1 MRPQHRL
8 IARVLAA
15 VTVGAAVVAL
25 GIALLL
31 GHIVSLRSTA
41 DATLRTGA
49 YLDATINVERVVVD
63 AETGLR
69 GYVIT
74 ARPLFLEPTRAA
86 QAELPG
92 AARALEQAANDE
104 GAYVARATALADAAR
119 SYMSSYVPVVTREV
133 TTRPDAA
140 RSVATTTLGKRLV
153 DRIRAQTAQLERL
166 ISARQAARQHSA
178 HDSANTA
185 VTVAVVVLV
194 VLTALTLAL
203 GGFLGWLLVGRE
215 RARERAAFLAEAG
228 AQLDRGNTGEE
239 VLDTFARLAIER
251 RNGYCVAEELA
262 DPDPA
267 APGLELGRTSA
278 GDASLLPPGAWP
290 AVEAA
295 FGQSR
300 LLAQTNRATSTH
312 TAAVQSDGA
321 QVHVL
326 ALAAVA
332 RGSLVARVV
341 LARRGREWRREEL
354 QEMSGLGTRLALSL
368 QARALQARTEALY
381 RRSEYTARTLQQ
393 SLLPAVIPHI
403 PSCELAIRF
412 APAGAGDL
420 VGGDFYDVFA
430 VGDDHWAVVIGDV
443 CGKGAQAAAVTAM
456 ARWTLRSFAGSPG
469 PPADV
474 LRSLNEAMLRQD
486 LGGRFITI
494 IYALLSVSAGE
505 AHVTIACAGHPP
517 ALFVSDAGEPATLG
531 AHGDLLGIWPDIRL
545 EQVDLRLGAGDS
557 LVLYT
562 DGVTDQGPGAARS
575 PERVIRDLES
585 EPSANALA
593 DALRDAAERSSPVAR
608 DDVAIAVLRFLA
620 SDPDGRGARVHTAS
634 VMSRRTSL
642 TAGPAR
648 A

>member
-1 MRPQHRL
+1 MRAQHRL
-8 IARVLAA
+8 IAGVLAA
-15 VTVGAAVVAL
+15 VTVGAAAVAL

-31 GHIVSLRSTA
+31 GHIVSLRTTA
-41 DATLRTGA
+41 DATLRTGT
-49 YLDATINVERVVVD
+49 YLDATINVERAIID

-74 ARPLFLEPTRAA
+74 AKPLFLTPTRAA
-86 QAELPG
+86 QAEMPG
-92 AARALEQAANDE
+92 AARALERAANAE
-104 GAYVARATALADAAR
+104 GAYVTRATALADAAR
-119 SYMSSYVPVVTREV
+119 SYISSYVPTVTREV
-133 TTRPDAA
+133 TTDPAA
-140 RSVATTTLGKRLV
+140 ASSVATTALGKQLV
-153 DRIRAQTAQLERL
+153 DGIRTQTAQLERL
-166 ISARQAARQHSA
+166 ISVRQAARQRSA

-185 VTVAVVVLV
+185 VTVAIVVLV

-228 AQLDRGNTGEE
+228 AQLDRVSTGDE
-239 VLDTFARLAIER
+239 VLETFAALAVGR
-251 RNGYCVAEELA
+251 GNGYCVAEELA
-262 DPDPA
+262 GTEPA
-267 APGLELGRTSA
+267 ALELELGRVSA

-290 AVEAA
+290 EIEATFVQA
-295 FGQSR
+295 R
-300 LLAQTNRATSTH
+300 LLAQTNRATATQ
-312 TAAVQSDGA
+312 TAVVHSDGGL
-321 QVHVL
+321 VHVL

-332 RGSLVARVV
+332 RGSLVARAVI
-341 LARRGREWRREEL
+341 ARRQRGWRREEL

-368 QARALQARTEALY
+368 HARALQARTEALY

-393 SLLPAVIPHI
+393 SLLPAVVPEL
-403 PSCELAIRF
+403 PFCELAIRF

-430 VGDDHWAVVIGDV
+430 VGDDHWAVVVGDV
-443 CGKGAQAAAVTAM
+443 CGKGPQAAAVTAM
-456 ARWTLRSFAGSPG
+456 ARWTLRSFAGSPA

-474 LRSLNEAMLRQD
+474 LRSLNDAMLRQD

-494 IYALLSVSAGE
+494 VYALLSVGAGE
-505 AHVTIACAGHPP
+505 ARVAVACAGHPP
-517 ALFVSDAGEPATLG
+517 ALFVSDAGEPASLA

-545 EQVDLRLGAGDS
+545 EQVDLRLGAGES

-562 DGVTDQGPGAARS
+562 DGVTDQGPGAASS
-575 PERVIRDLES
+575 PEHVIRDLGS

-608 DDVAIAVLRFLA
+608 DDLAIVALRFLGT
-620 SDPDGRGARVHTAS
+620 DPAERGARVHTRTVAG
-634 VMSRRTSL
+634 RRTGL
-642 TAGPAR
+642 TAGQAQ